1 MRNGRKIIVST
12 IVSLG
17 AAGSI
22 FASSAV
28 AATALQATTTTVTA
42 SAPTVVFYHG

>member
-28 AATALQATTTTVTA
+28 AMTAAQATTTTVAA
-42 SAPTVVFYHG
+42 SATPGVFYHG

>member
-1 MRNGRKIIVST
+1 MRNGRKVIISA

-22 FASSAV
+22 FTSSAV
-28 AATALQATTTTVTA
+28 AMTAAQATTTTVAA
-42 SAPTVVFYHG
+42 SATPAVFYHA

>member
-28 AATALQATTTTVTA
+28 AVTAVQATTTTVAA
-42 SAPTVVFYHG
+42 SAPTVVFYHS

>member
-1 MRNGRKIIVST
+1 MRNGRKVIISV

-28 AATALQATTTTVTA
+28 AVTSATTATTTVAAGT
-42 SAPTVVFYHG
+42 SGIYYHS

>member
-1 MRNGRKIIVST
+1 MSIKRVIISA

-22 FASSAV
+22 LAGTAPAV
-28 AATALQATTTTVTA
+28 VAQAPAAAHVLAA
-42 SAPTVVFYHG
+42 APNTHFYD